1 MQALGCTHCLS
12 LNRTAC
18 KVRLV
23 PGDVKLEEDFVS
35 ANTTEV
41 FWLCRCLCDR
51 VIRARAVF
59 VMFTHGHASLFCLC
73 VWLHRKGISG

>member
-23 PGDVKLEEDFVS
+23 PGDVKLEEGFVS
-35 ANTTEV
+35 AKYNGSV
-41 FWLCRCLCDR
+41 L
-51 VIRARAVF
+51 VV
-59 VMFTHGHASLFCLC
+59 SLS
-73 VWLHRKGISG
+73 V

>member
-35 ANTTEV
+35 AKYNGSV
-41 FWLCRCLCDR
+41 L
-51 VIRARAVF
+51 VV
-59 VMFTHGHASLFCLC
+59 SLS
-73 VWLHRKGISG
+73 V